1 MRKAFGS
8 CGVSLIIKR
17 NSIKYGNPLHK
28 KFLANTHSDV
38 PPD

>member
-8 CGVSLIIKR
+8 SGVSLISER
-17 NSIKYGNPLHK
+17 NSIKYGNPPHR